1 MGVALIPTNDRR
13 RRETRPRLTTSV
25 QWHARLAV
33 VLVLMSIP
41 SAIAACGGTARDA
54 SPVSQWPT
62 TGWASATPESEG
74 LDSRKLADGLLAI
87 RDRGLA
93 IHSLTLVRHGRLLI
107 DASFYPYD
115 GSTIHDLASVTK
127 SVTTSLVGIAVG
139 QGKLRST
146 DRVMSFF
153 PDRRIARRDSR
164 KELMTVRDLASMT
177 SGLDCTA
184 ENGEQTL
191 RDMMASTDWVQF
203 ALDLPLAASPG
214 STYAYC
220 SPGMHILSA
229 ILEKT
234 TGMTEQAYAKSQ
246 LFGPLGIGEARWS
259 ADPQGHSYGWG
270 DLALTPL
277 DAAKF
282 GLLWASDGIWDGR
295 ELIPSEWAA
304 AATSVQ
310 ATTGQSD
317 DYGYGWWLPKDSTT
331 GEIAAVGRGGQ
342 RIAIHRDL
350 DLVIVVT
357 GEGLEPSDATDL
369 LAPALIDP
377 ENALP
382 ANPSGAADLEESLD
396 QIKRPPEAQ
405 RPATL
410 PSAARRISDATWAID
425 ANGLDITSIRLSFAE
440 PDQASIVIGRSDG
453 GAAVSGRI
461 GLDGVYLMSPGDDGL
476 PVGMRGS
483 WIDDHTF
490 ELDLDQIADNHA
502 FDLRFRFA
510 GDRLTIDGRDRTDGS
525 TFALAGRRQ

>member
-1 MGVALIPTNDRR
+1 MVLIATI
-13 RRETRPRLTTSV
+13 
-25 QWHARLAV
+25 AAV
-33 VLVLMSIP
+33 
-41 SAIAACGGTARDA
+41 AACGGSTRNA

-62 TGWASATPESEG
+62 AGWTSATPESEG

-93 IHSLTLVRHGRLLI
+93 IHSLTLVRHGHLLV

-127 SVTTSLVGIAVG
+127 SVTTSLIGIAIS
-139 QGKLRST
+139 QGKLRPT
-146 DRVMSFF
+146 DRVLPFF
-153 PDRRIARRDSR
+153 PDRPIANRDSR
-164 KELMTVRDLASMT
+164 KEGMTVRDLASMT
-177 SGLDCTA
+177 SGLDCTPDK
-184 ENGEQTL
+184 GERTL

-203 ALDLPLAASPG
+203 ALDLPMVADPG

-220 SPGMHILSA
+220 SPAMHILSA
-229 ILEKT
+229 ILEKA
-234 TGMTEQAYAKSQ
+234 TGMTERAYATSQ

-259 ADPQGHSYGWG
+259 ADPQGHTCGWG

-282 GLLWASDGIWDGR
+282 GLLWASDGIWDGQQ
-295 ELIPSEWAA
+295 LIPAEWAA
-304 AATSVQ
+304 ASTTVQ
-310 ATTGQSD
+310 ATTGGSD
-317 DYGYGWWLPKDSTT
+317 DYGYGWWLPKDSGT

-342 RIAIHRDL
+342 RIAIHRNL

-382 ANPSGAADLEESLD
+382 SNPSGVVDLESALD
-396 QIKRPPEAQ
+396 QIKRPPEAH

-410 PSAARRISDATWAID
+410 PSTARRISYATWAID
-425 ANGLDITSIRLSFAE
+425 SNALDITSVRLSFDGH
-440 PDQASIVIGRSDG
+440 DQASILIRRSDG
-453 GAAVSGRI
+453 EASASGRI
-461 GLDGVYLMSPGDDGL
+461 GLDGVFRMSPGTDGL

-483 WIDDHTF
+483 WIDDQTF

-510 GDRLTIDGRDRTDGS
+510 GDRLTIDGRDRTDRS
-525 TFALAGRRQ
+525 IFALAGRRQ